1 MCLFPQAT
9 HELMYN
15 WRIQL
20 ERSSGHSY
28 ILTCCKVRK
37 HEKVSMDLRAGGNPA
52 YKDTVC
58 QECQRFPWKT
68 MALFLHDHLQWF
80 RRTSNCL
87 KPQSLDVLCAKTL
100 EHIRLSWMIFPDF
113 YLLYFLLLWK
123 VMLLKDDQN
132 KSSNWFVVLGFAS
145 RHGGAVEGNWLLA
158 DNRVD
163 VLKDEFR
170 TIVRFCHQ
178 IWSLTVLVALKI
190 IPNSGTPQ
198 LISIKCLLIL
208 VFLGVPQFWEPP
220 MFGPHF
226 TPGSSREEAS
236 CWS

>member
-87 KPQSLDVLCAKTL
+87 KPQSLDVLWAKTL

-113 YLLYFLLLWK
+113 YLLYVLLLCK
-123 VMLLKDDQN
+123 VMLLKDDQKIN
-132 KSSNWFVVLGFAS
+132 HPIGLLSLVSQAVMVGQSKVIGF
-145 RHGGAVEGNWLLA
+145 LLTT
-158 DNRVD
+158 VSMCW
-163 VLKDEFR
+163 R
-170 TIVRFCHQ
+170 TSFARLSVF
-178 IWSLTVLVALKI
+178 A
-190 IPNSGTPQ
+190 
-198 LISIKCLLIL
+198 IK
-208 VFLGVPQFWEPP
+208 
-220 MFGPHF
+220 FGPWLSLLLSKLFQIRVPHN
-226 TPGSSREEAS
+226 
-236 CWS
+236 